1 MGKAFAPLSKK
12 SKKLKGE
19 TKMKKK
25 QVMWILSI
33 CMVVTMTAPA
43 MSYAGTTNSVKVENS
58 ATESTTTESA
68 ITQTETTQTAIK
80 LEKVNLSLDG
90 AYKKL
95 EDSKTMEIIKLKKQS
110 DESVAR
116 GYGEAVSNYNKME
129 EKDLFSY
136 DSSLK
141 TVAKARRTFANSM
154 LEANNQARVN
164 AMKQQTFQK
173 YYTLTNTET
182 QVAIAKESLQLKK
195 TFLETTKRKY
205 QVGTA
210 SKSEVD
216 NAAKDVKN
224 AEAQF
229 EATENSL
236 KQLRLNFNSYLGY
249 DISQEIVLT
258 DQIQEIELPEA
269 SLTDAIALALKNR
282 NEIKEAAY
290 NVQIS
295 QLNFNS
301 YSAYP
306 SSSSK
311 YISAKTQLLN
321 AEIANQNK
329 PTDIELDVRTKYDSM
344 MDAYNSVQTGKSTL
358 KSAEDTLNTTTRKY
372 NLGMVTASEVQQT
385 QLAVNNAKLSQA
397 NTLLTYKLAV
407 ENYNLS
413 MGVGTIAANL

>member
-1 MGKAFAPLSKK
+1 
-12 SKKLKGE
+12 
-19 TKMKKK
+19 MKKK

-33 CMVVTMTAPA
+33 CMASTMSVPMLTFAA
-43 MSYAGTTNSVKVENS
+43 TTDSVKMESSVR
-58 ATESTTTESA
+58 ESTTTGSA
-68 ITQTETTQTAIK
+68 ITQIQTTETAIK

-141 TVAKARRTFANSM
+141 TVAKSRRSFANSM
-154 LEANNQARVN
+154 IEANNQARVN
-164 AMKQQTFQK
+164 AMNQEAFRK
-173 YYTLTNTET
+173 YYTIRNTET
-182 QVAIAKESLQLKK
+182 QVQIAKESLQLKK
-195 TFLETTKRKY
+195 NFLETTKRKY
-205 QVGTA
+205 QVGSA
-210 SKSEVD
+210 SKSEV
-216 NAAKDVKN
+216 NTAEKEVKT
-224 AEAQF
+224 AETQV
-229 EATENSL
+229 EATENNL
-236 KQLRLNFNSYLGY
+236 KQLKLNFNSYLGY
-249 DISQEIVLT
+249 DIAQEIVLI
-258 DQIQEIELPEA
+258 DDIQETELPKTT
-269 SLTDAIALALKNR
+269 LTDAIASALKNR

-290 NVQIS
+290 NVEAS

-301 YSAYP
+301 YKAYP

-311 YISAKTQLLN
+311 YINAKTQLLN

-358 KSAEDTLNTTTRKY
+358 KSAEDALNTTSRKY
-372 NLGMVTASEVQQT
+372 QLGMVTISDVQQA
-385 QLAVNNAKLSQA
+385 QLALNNAKLNQA
-397 NTLLTYKLAV
+397 NALLSYKLAV

-413 MGVGTIAANL
+413 MGVGTVAANL